1 MMYAVQVSRYL
12 EVPKKKQG
20 KGNMEELEDAQLT
33 LFDIRYGSR
42 QVLELMAEKWTI
54 LVLSALVYGVKRHG
68 ELKREIQG
76 ISQKMLTQTLRNLE
90 RDGLVERKAYPTTP
104 PRVEY
109 TLTPLGET
117 FGELLKGICT
127 WAEKYYA
134 EIERARTQYE
144 HKPIPDA
151 V

>member
-1 MMYAVQVSRYL
+1 
-12 EVPKKKQG
+12 
-20 KGNMEELEDAQLT
+20 MEEQESSQPT
-33 LFDIRYGSR
+33 IFDMRYGSR
-42 QVLELMAEKWTI
+42 EVLSLMAEKWTI

-76 ISQKMLTQTLRNLE
+76 ISQKMLTQTLRSLE

-109 TLTPLGET
+109 TLTPLGAT
-117 FGELLKGICT
+117 FGELLKGVCA
-127 WAEKYYA
+127 WAEEHYDQ
-134 EIERARTQYE
+134 ILLAREQYE
-144 HKPIPDA
+144 RKPVPDA

>member
-1 MMYAVQVSRYL
+1 
-12 EVPKKKQG
+12 
-20 KGNMEELEDAQLT
+20 MEEQESSQLT
-33 LFDIRYGSR
+33 IFDMRYGSR
-42 QVLELMAEKWTI
+42 EVLGLMAEKWTI

-117 FGELLKGICT
+117 FGELLKGVCA
-127 WAEKYYA
+127 WAEGHYDQ
-134 EIERARTQYE
+134 ILLAREQYE
-144 HKPIPDA
+144 QRPVADA

>member
-1 MMYAVQVSRYL
+1 
-12 EVPKKKQG
+12 
-20 KGNMEELEDAQLT
+20 MEEQEGSQPT
-33 LFDIRYGSR
+33 IFDIRYGSR
-42 QVLELMAEKWTI
+42 EVLGLMAEKWTL

-68 ELKREIQG
+68 ELKRELRG

-90 RDGLVERKAYPTTP
+90 RDGLVERNAYPTIP

-117 FGELLKGICT
+117 FGELLKGVCT
-127 WAEKYYA
+127 WAEEHYDQ
-134 EIERARTQYE
+134 ILLAREQYE
-144 HKPIPDA
+144 RKLMSDA

>member
-1 MMYAVQVSRYL
+1 
-12 EVPKKKQG
+12 
-20 KGNMEELEDAQLT
+20 MEELEISQPT
-33 LFDIRYGSR
+33 IFDMRYGSR
-42 QVLELMAEKWTI
+42 EVLSLMAEKWTI
-54 LVLSALVYGVKRHG
+54 LVLSALAYGVKRHG
-68 ELKREIQG
+68 ELRREIQG

-127 WAEKYYA
+127 WAEEYYDQ
-134 EIERARTQYE
+134 IQLAREQYE
-144 HKPIPDA
+144 RKLVPDT

>member
-1 MMYAVQVSRYL
+1 
-12 EVPKKKQG
+12 
-20 KGNMEELEDAQLT
+20 MEEQGNARLT
-33 LFDIRYGSR
+33 IFDMRYGSR
-42 QVLELMAEKWTI
+42 EVLSLMAEKWTV

-90 RDGLVERKAYPTTP
+90 RDGLVERRAYPTTP

-127 WAEKYYA
+127 WAEEHYDQ
-134 EIERARTQYE
+134 IRQAREQYE
-144 HKPIPDA
+144 RKP
-151 V
+151 VVNVV

>member
-1 MMYAVQVSRYL
+1 MAEQ
-12 EVPKKKQG
+12 ENFQ
-20 KGNMEELEDAQLT
+20 QT
-33 LFDIRYGSR
+33 IFDMRYGSR
-42 QVLELMAEKWTI
+42 EVLSLMAEKWTI

-68 ELKREIQG
+68 ELKREIHG

-90 RDGLVERKAYPTTP
+90 RDGLVERKAYQITP
-104 PRVEY
+104 PHVEY

-127 WAEKYYA
+127 WAEEYYDQIQLAREKY
-134 EIERARTQYE
+134 ER
-144 HKPIPDA
+144 KPLPDA

>member
-1 MMYAVQVSRYL
+1 
-12 EVPKKKQG
+12 
-20 KGNMEELEDAQLT
+20 MEEQESSQPT
-33 LFDIRYGSR
+33 LFDMRYGSR
-42 QVLELMAEKWTI
+42 QVLDLMAEKWTVLI
-54 LVLSALVYGVKRHG
+54 LYALTYGVKRHG
-68 ELKREIQG
+68 ELRREIQG

-90 RDGLVERKAYPTTP
+90 RDGLVERKAYPTAP

-127 WAEKYYA
+127 WAEEHYDQ
-134 EIERARTQYE
+134 IRLAREQY
-144 HKPIPDA
+144 KQKLILDA

>member
-1 MMYAVQVSRYL
+1 
-12 EVPKKKQG
+12 
-20 KGNMEELEDAQLT
+20 MEEQERAQLT
-33 LFDIRYGSR
+33 IFDMRYGSR
-42 QVLELMAEKWTI
+42 EVLSLMAEKWTI
-54 LVLSALVYGVKRHG
+54 LVLSALAYGVKRHG
-68 ELKREIQG
+68 ELKREIEG

-90 RDGLVERKAYPTTP
+90 RDGLVQRIAYPTTP

-127 WAEKYYA
+127 WAEEHYDQ
-134 EIERARTQYE
+134 IQQAREQYE
-144 HKPIPDA
+144 HKPVVDA